1 EPLNGVVGAMN
12 VGHRVDQI
20 ELARGLRH
28 GDAILFGASAAPW
41 RRVPLTPTLKF
52 GEGRRLAQP
61 RGEREKKRVCFRAD
75 SERRRSSGGE
85 SAWEDRRE
93 EKARGSSCQTFGGAR
108 GLDSSRE
115 PQKQIARPVS
125 GTARLNRRSVAKWQR
140 LVNQKTLRATLRAS
154 HWRRAILL
162 CR

>member
-85 SAWEDRRE
+85 SAREERRE
-93 EKARGSSCQTFGGAR
+93 LPRRQRIGLKPRAAKTNRAARFRYRAIEWEKCSKVAEACQSKNASR
-108 GLDSSRE
+108 DSSR
-115 PQKQIARPVS
+115 KS
-125 GTARLNRRSVAKWQR
+125 L
-140 LVNQKTLRATLRAS
+140 
-154 HWRRAILL
+154 
-162 CR
+162 